1 MRSITV
7 NGLPEGEPHRSHHN
21 NALKNEL
28 STESDEIKLIE
39 AAQANPEA
47 FEVLYQRN
55 LARIYR
61 YLRTRV
67 GSEEEASDLTQQVFL
82 QALDA
87 LPNYRSKG
95 VPFAAWL
102 FRIAYHLVTDV
113 YRHHRNDVSWDSLPD
128 IFQSTMEQDPEALVL
143 QKENLIRVR
152 ELLAKLDPYKRE
164 LLALRF
170 GAGLSA
176 SEIAMVI
183 GKRTATVKK
192 QLTRTIQTL
201 QEQYHER

>member
-1 MRSITV
+1 MRSSSV
-7 NGLPEGEPHRSHHN
+7 NGLSEGETHGSLHKDV
-21 NALKNEL
+21 LKNKL

-39 AAQANPEA
+39 AAQTDPAA
-47 FEVLYQRN
+47 FEILYQRN

-87 LPNYRSKG
+87 LPNYRFRG

-113 YRHHRNDVSWDSLPD
+113 YRHRRNDVSWDSLPD
-128 IFQSTMEQDPEALVL
+128 IFQSTAEQDPEALVL
-143 QKENLIRVR
+143 QRENLFRIR

-164 LLALRF
+164 LLVLRF
-170 GAGLSA
+170 SAGLST
-176 SEIAMVI
+176 SEIAIVV
-183 GKRTATVKK
+183 GKRAATVKK
-192 QLTRTIQTL
+192 QLTRTIQSL